1 VIYTQYTNRF
11 SLYCLQK
18 NNKNKDNIYIMNS
31 QTSSQTT
38 DTQSPFS
45 KASSLDSEQY
55 NTPTSQ
61 PSLSEQQSLSQQ
73 LSSQPSSSQPQP
85 LLSQEQSEQLSS
97 QPQSEQ
103 LSTQPQSDQ
112 LSSQQLSSQ
121 QLSTQQLSTQQLST
135 QPQSSSEEGMNSTT
149 LNTTSFSESPS
160 SSLSIPEISST
171 DSSSYPSS
179 EQSFNQSSE
188 PSSDPSIDPSSDP
201 SSDPSIDPSID
212 PSSGLQNNATS
223 DISSLS
229 DNSEQPP
236 QEITPEEYE
245 QLNQK
250 EKSIRSKIINQPPPC
265 QKKSQNP
272 NPIFIE
278 KIQLNTPLT
287 QNELF
292 ISNLIKTHPFAY
304 LYFQPLIE
312 THPLT
317 IGSITECN
325 NPEIQQANQ
334 TELIEGKY
342 KEVGNQTLEEFL
354 SISRQQNTQNFIQLV
369 VHSHLQLLDSIAILQ
384 SLEPPVI
391 HFNITP
397 QTTLY
402 DKTNGTP
409 VITDFRLAFTKKT
422 LDTPEESDEL
432 FPPYENNPSWPA
444 EVFYLSHLL
453 NPTETTPIF
462 QSPTNQPVDT
472 TNLKNKDKHQ
482 LKDTYLSW
490 DTYAVNQLIFSFMT
504 TQNIPMTIP
513 FMTTYKELL
522 IQELVAEPSS
532 RLTIPVL
539 QSKIKECFK
548 SVPKKEYL
556 DFMKQLRS

>member
-1 VIYTQYTNRF
+1 
-11 SLYCLQK
+11 
-18 NNKNKDNIYIMNS
+18 MNS
-31 QTSSQTT
+31 ST
-38 DTQSPFS
+38 
-45 KASSLDSEQY
+45 LD
-55 NTPTSQ
+55 
-61 PSLSEQQSLSQQ
+61 
-73 LSSQPSSSQPQP
+73 
-85 LLSQEQSEQLSS
+85 
-97 QPQSEQ
+97 
-103 LSTQPQSDQ
+103 
-112 LSSQQLSSQ
+112 
-121 QLSTQQLSTQQLST
+121 
-135 QPQSSSEEGMNSTT
+135 
-149 LNTTSFSESPS
+149 TTSFSESPS

-171 DSSSYPSS
+171 DSSSEQSFDLSS
-179 EQSFNQSSE
+179 EQSFN
-188 PSSDPSIDPSSDP
+188 PSIDP

-212 PSSGLQNNATS
+212 PSSDPSSGLQNNSTS

-472 TNLKNKDKHQ
+472 TNIKNKDKHQ

>member
-1 VIYTQYTNRF
+1 
-11 SLYCLQK
+11 
-18 NNKNKDNIYIMNS
+18 MNS
-31 QTSSQTT
+31 QTQTSQTT

-55 NTPTSQ
+55 NTLISQ
-61 PSLSEQQSLSQQ
+61 PSSLSEQPPLSQQSSSSEQLSSSEQPLSQPLSQPQPLSEQPLSQQ
-73 LSSQPSSSQPQP
+73 LSSSEQPLSQQPSFQQQSSQPQP
-85 LLSQEQSEQLSS
+85 EQPLSQQPLSDQLSS

-103 LSTQPQSDQ
+103 LSSEQ
-112 LSSQQLSSQ
+112 LSSQQEL
-121 QLSTQQLSTQQLST
+121 
-135 QPQSSSEEGMNSTT
+135 SSEEGMNSST
-149 LNTTSFSESPS
+149 LDTTSFSESPS
-160 SSLSIPEISST
+160 SSLSMPEISST
-171 DSSSYPSS
+171 DPSSYTSSDPSSYPSSDPSSYPSS
-179 EQSFNQSSE
+179 EQSFE
-188 PSSDPSIDPSSDP
+188 PSSEQSIDPSSDN
-201 SSDPSIDPSID
+201 S
-212 PSSGLQNNATS
+212 TS
-223 DISSLS
+223 EISSLY
-229 DNSEQPP
+229 DNTQQTP

-245 QLNQK
+245 QLNEK
-250 EKSIRSKIINQPPPC
+250 EKSVRSKIINQPPPC

-272 NPIFIE
+272 NPIFVE
-278 KIQLNTPLT
+278 KVQLNTPLT

-312 THPLT
+312 TYPLT
-317 IGSITECN
+317 IGSITECD

-354 SISRQQNTQNFIQLV
+354 SISRQQNPQNFIQLV

-397 QTTLY
+397 QTILY

-409 VITDFRLAFTKKT
+409 VITDFRIAFTKKT

-432 FPPYENNPSWPA
+432 FPPYENNPSWPV

-453 NPTETTPIF
+453 NSTEIPPPF
-462 QSPTNQPVDT
+462 QSPTNQPIDT
-472 TNLKNKDKHQ
+472 TNIQNKDKQQ
-482 LKDTYLSW
+482 LKETYQSW
-490 DTYAVNQLIFSFMT
+490 DTYAVNQFIYSFMT
-504 TQNIPMTIP
+504 TQNIPFTIP
-513 FMTTYKELL
+513 FMRTYKELL
-522 IQELVAEPSS
+522 TQELIAEPSS
-532 RLTIPVL
+532 RSTIPTL

-556 DFMKQLRS
+556 HFLEQLHS